1 MLAFC
6 RVFFFRITFMSVVSG
21 MEMLLDGSGPV
32 IVNALLDSDDDDD
45 DFHEIEP
52 AVESVPSL
60 TLR

>member
-1 MLAFC
+1 
-6 RVFFFRITFMSVVSG
+6 MSVVSG

>member
-1 MLAFC
+1 
-6 RVFFFRITFMSVVSG
+6 MSVVSG

-32 IVNALLDSDDDDD
+32 IVNAFLDSDDDDDDD

>member
-1 MLAFC
+1 
-6 RVFFFRITFMSVVSG
+6 MSVVSG

-32 IVNALLDSDDDDD
+32 IVNALLDSGEVDEVEPAQDDD